1 MDRCAFCENDLSA
14 VAALRRVFESN
25 ASGLFSFR
33 QKSLHILADD
43 IELQVDGRTWLELMK
58 AGAPCLHYYTMSN
71 AEITCRIAEKVF

>member
-33 QKSLHILADD
+33 QKSLHILPND
-43 IELQVDGRTWLELMK
+43 IELEVDSRARFKSVEVG
-58 AGAPCLHYYTMSN
+58 
-71 AEITCRIAEKVF
+71 VFPGIGNDGDGKTTGS